1 MALDL
6 KTFGTRTLSAIVFVI
21 LFVGSILFNYFS
33 FSIFFFIIALLGV
46 LEFFKLGKHLSL
58 APYKVT
64 GIIGSIICYL
74 AFFDFEYAFNLTIKK
89 DVFVL
94 LLVLVPILIF
104 TEALFSKREKS
115 LLNACFTIAGILYT
129 VLPITLLH
137 KMVFVKAAVSDLG
150 ISKEFFGWNLLC
162 VILLI
167 WSNDTF
173 AYIGGSLFGK
183 NKMIPRVS
191 PGKTW
196 EGTLFGILITFG
208 LSFLIKQFSITAN
221 NNFLWILL
229 GLLVPILATI
239 GDLVESLLKRE
250 AGVKDSGK
258 LMPGHGGVL
267 DRFDSILFVSPVC
280 FFVLEILK

>member
-46 LEFFKLGKHLSL
+46 SEFFKLGKHLGL
-58 APYKVT
+58 APYKVS
-64 GIIGSIICYL
+64 GLVGSIICYL
-74 AFFDFEYAFNLTIKK
+74 AFFDFEYAFNFALGKNI
-89 DVFVL
+89 FALLMVL
-94 LLVLVPILIF
+94 IPILTF
-104 TEALFSKREKS
+104 TETLFSKREKAI
-115 LLNACFTIAGILYT
+115 LNACFTIVGILYA
-129 VLPITLLH
+129 VLPIALLH
-137 KMVFVKAAVSDLG
+137 KMVFVKASVTDLG
-150 ISKEFFGWNLLC
+150 IGKEFFGWNLLC

-196 EGTLFGILITFG
+196 EGTLFGILVTFG
-208 LSFLIKQFSITAN
+208 LSFLIKLLSTTAEAY
-221 NNFLWILL
+221 FLWLLL

-250 AGVKDSGK
+250 AGVKDSGT

-267 DRFDSILFVSPVC
+267 DRFDSILFVSPIC
-280 FFVLEILK
+280 YIVLELIT